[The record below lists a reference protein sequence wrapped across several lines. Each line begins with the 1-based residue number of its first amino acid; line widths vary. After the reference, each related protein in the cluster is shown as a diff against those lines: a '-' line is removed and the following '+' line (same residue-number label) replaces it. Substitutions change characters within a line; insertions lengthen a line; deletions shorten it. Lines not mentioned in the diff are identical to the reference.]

1 VEIQQVNPQVL
12 RLVVVPNLL
21 VLHLVVVP
29 SLLVLH
35 LVVVLNRLMTKKMM
49 MILPL
54 RLLLQVKHLVD

>member
-35 LVVVLNRLMTKKMM
+35 LVVVLNRPMTKKMM